1 MSAWRTRTRFIT
13 TWWLILPCESS
24 CQLIPTLPYHPTTVP
39 DRAQLLDLEARHG
52 WGGLSDK
59 GKGERPPSRTSL
71 PAPSKAEVP
80 SVALCVLEKA
90 LGFEPNIGC
99 RVEGLEACV
108 RNTIAHVDSRYALT
122 LSVVPASVQSA
133 DHCRDHRADF
143 EIYHETFPTP
153 FPDTVEGAACQVPPS
168 ARMRRRT
175 SHSFMYLEG
184 SKPLSFLFWSRPW

>member
-1 MSAWRTRTRFIT
+1 MDGVVFQIKARVKDLQAGLHYLLLLRLKFLASHYVYLKKHWD
-13 TWWLILPCESS
+13 LSH
-24 CQLIPTLPYHPTTVP
+24 TLDAGLKV
-39 DRAQLLDLEARHG
+39 LRH
-52 WGGLSDK
+52 
-59 GKGERPPSRTSL
+59 
-71 PAPSKAEVP
+71 
-80 SVALCVLEKA
+80 
-90 LGFEPNIGC
+90 
-99 RVEGLEACV
+99 ACG
-108 RNTIAHVDSRYALT
+108 NTIAHVDSGYALT

-133 DHCRDHRADF
+133 DHCRDHHADF